1 MVIKPGF
8 GTFCSVGRCQV
19 LLENEISI
27 SCKHLSIRKHDALYN
42 VLTDDCIDFRL
53 EKYSES
59 TPADDMV
66 PQIIT
71 ESGNFT
77 LDFKQLGFCAL
88 HSSSRLL
95 DLKDADF
102 GVRRVFATC
111 PCCGGCQS
119 LV

>member
-1 MVIKPGF
+1 MA
-8 GTFCSVGRCQV
+8 
-19 LLENEISI
+19 
-27 SCKHLSIRKHDALYN
+27 ALTSD
-42 VLTDDCIDFRL
+42 LK
-53 EKYSES
+53 KYSES

-95 DLKDADF
+95 DLEYADF
-102 GVRRVFATC
+102 NFQQDLTTVLLCLTV
-111 PCCGGCQS
+111 
-119 LV
+119 